1 MTPVSW
7 RKAGL
12 EDAEALSFLGAATF
26 LASFAF
32 DHPGKALIEHM
43 KVEHGAGYYAAKLAN
58 PDVDIVIGET
68 PLGAPVGYA
77 MLVPPEHP
85 DLQRPGDWELK
96 RIYLLG
102 PWQGGGNGRALLQQ
116 AFDVA
121 TARNATRLIL
131 AVYESNERAMAFY
144 QRAGFAHI
152 GETIFMVGDTPFRDM
167 VYAKVMSDA
176 QP

>member
-1 MTPVSW
+1 MTPIAW
-7 RKAGL
+7 RTAGP
-12 EDAEALSFLGAATF
+12 EDAEALAYLGAATF

-32 DHPGKALIEHM
+32 DHPGKALIEHLNA
-43 KVEHGAGYYAAKLAN
+43 EHSVAYYSAKLAN
-58 PDVDIVIGET
+58 PEVDIVIGET
-68 PLGAPVGYA
+68 PLGAPVGYV

-85 DLQRPGDWELK
+85 DLQQPGDWELK

-121 TARNATRLIL
+121 AVRAVRRLIL
-131 AVYESNERAMAFY
+131 AVYESNERAVAFY
-144 QRAGFAHI
+144 ERAGFACI

-167 VYAKVMSDA
+167 VYAKLMDV
-176 QP
+176 

>member
-7 RKAGL
+7 RKAEPG
-12 EDAEALSFLGAATF
+12 DAEALAYLGAATF

-32 DHPGKALIEHM
+32 DHPGKPLIEHL
-43 KVEHGAGYYAAKLAN
+43 KSEHSVGYYQKKLAN

-85 DLQRPGDWELK
+85 DLQLPGDWELK

-102 PWQGGGNGRALLQQ
+102 AWQGGGNGRALLQQ

-121 TARNATRLIL
+121 SARAARRLIL
-131 AVYESNERAMAFY
+131 AVYESNERAVAFY
-144 QRAGFAHI
+144 ESAGFAYI
-152 GETIFMVGDTPFRDM
+152 GETVFMVGETPFRDM
-167 VYAKVMSDA
+167 VYARKMD
-176 QP
+176 